1 VKIAIPVE
9 DSRGLESLVYG
20 HFGSAPCFLVYD
32 SGSGAASVVD
42 NGQLAHEHGHCN
54 PIAVL
59 AGQRV
64 DAVVTGGIGGRA
76 LELLQAARIRVYQ
89 AASAGTAAQTLK
101 SFQENRLEE
110 ITSSACCSHEPGQ
123 GHGQGHGHGC
133 HGSDPQLRR

>member
-9 DSRGLESLVYG
+9 DTRGMESPVYG

-32 SGSGAASVVD
+32 SDSGATSVVD
-42 NGQLAHEHGHCN
+42 NGQLGHEHGRCN

-89 AASAGTAAQTLK
+89 AASTGTAAQTLK
-101 SFQENRLEE
+101 SFQESRLQE
-110 ITSSACCSHEPGQ
+110 ITSSACCSHGP

-133 HGSDPQLRR
+133 HA